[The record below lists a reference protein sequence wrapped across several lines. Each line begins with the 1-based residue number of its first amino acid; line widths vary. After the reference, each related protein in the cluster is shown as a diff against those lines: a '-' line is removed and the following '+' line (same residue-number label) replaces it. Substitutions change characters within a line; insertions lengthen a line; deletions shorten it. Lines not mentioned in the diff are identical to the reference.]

1 MLSVYQID
9 WFAPINEGL
18 WDNAGRISIHLP
30 HFKKIFN
37 IEHNLHN
44 LKHSFFVSYN
54 NDLCIEPMVFE
65 YIALNDIVFKT
76 RVFQSGRRASVFT
89 VQPLKNIYCE
99 D

>member
-1 MLSVYQID
+1 MLSVYQVD
-9 WFAPINEGL
+9 WVAPMNEGL

-30 HFKKIFN
+30 HFKQIFT
-37 IEHNLHN
+37 IEYN
-44 LKHSFFVSYN
+44 LKNSFFVSYDD
-54 NDLCIEPMVFE
+54 DLCIEPMIFE